1 MAQRIGIVVDST
13 ADFPIEV
20 AEDLQIHIV
29 PVHIFI
35 DGKDYLHGDTISNQQ
50 VIDSLHHHKEVKTAP
65 PFPAEYSDLYTRIGH
80 RYDTILS
87 FHVSSELS
95 DCYSSAKNSVRIL
108 YDDIAQK
115 IEMVD
120 TQNVTIGQGLIVKKA
135 VEIIRKS
142 GGVDELF
149 ASLDY
154 YITNAVLYFTVDN
167 LYWLKRSGKANFLS
181 SFIGSLLEI
190 KPIIGLE
197 NGQLVPIAKHRG
209 RQTAIDG
216 LVEQGRQAID
226 LFQGQCEI
234 WIAHADALDEAYY
247 IQEELAYRTGF
258 FKDTIP
264 IVEVG
269 PTISAHTG
277 PGSLCLAMIP
287 K

>member
-50 VIDSLHHHKEVKTAP
+50 VIDSLHQHKEVKTAP

-120 TQNVTIGQGLIVKKA
+120 TQNVTRRLKSSEKA
-135 VEIIRKS
+135 VVSMSFSHHWTIISPMPSCILPWTIFTGLSDPAKPTFCR
-142 GGVDELF
+142 L
-149 ASLDY
+149 SLGAFSRL
-154 YITNAVLYFTVDN
+154 N
-167 LYWLKRSGKANFLS
+167 
-181 SFIGSLLEI
+181 
-190 KPIIGLE
+190 P
-197 NGQLVPIAKHRG
+197 
-209 RQTAIDG
+209 
-216 LVEQGRQAID
+216 
-226 LFQGQCEI
+226 
-234 WIAHADALDEAYY
+234 
-247 IQEELAYRTGF
+247 
-258 FKDTIP
+258 
-264 IVEVG
+264 
-269 PTISAHTG
+269 
-277 PGSLCLAMIP
+277 
-287 K
+287 